1 MLRRLFIVIASLI
14 FFKSYAQVTYNS
26 YAKISNIS
34 GTTMTVTNLTEPVSF
49 SFTTSG
55 NVLIMQMQDNVIGTN
70 TTNASTFGDLASN
83 QSAGLWEQKVVSSI
97 TRSGTTATIV
107 LTSALVNS
115 YNTGANSSLQIISF
129 PLLNA
134 AAYTTSANISGTAW
148 TGSVGGVVAFEVG
161 TTLTLNN
168 NISANALGFR
178 GGTVSTNYYPGG
190 STCDTI
196 ANTWA
201 QGSNIRGQKG
211 EGIYKI
217 TNATFQHGKAKS
229 LNGGGGGGNINA
241 GGGGGGNWSAGGNGG
256 PGWDGS
262 AAGCAAPGAAGR
274 GGISLATIIPL
285 NRIFMGG
292 GGGGGQQNNSASSAG
307 GNGGGIVIVK
317 AATLVTTGTC
327 ASPRII
333 SANGAAP
340 VSSSNDGQ
348 GGGGA
353 AGSVVLQISSFNVL
367 STCQLSITA
376 NGANGG
382 TVNTST
388 HAGGGAGGQGI
399 VVYSIAQPTANITTQ
414 TNNGNPG
421 CNNNSVPCN
430 NLSGSAGGTNG
441 SGIIP
446 SVGGFLPIELLSF
459 IAKKINNHVSLNWVT
474 SSEIYNDHFVV
485 ERSLNGTEFTELALV
500 KTKAKN
506 GNSKSPLSYAALDP
520 APNPGTT
527 YYRLKQT
534 DQNGTFKYYQTVS
547 VKFDKV
553 NSASFIVFPN
563 PNKGEFTVDISG
575 IDQNNE
581 IEITVM
587 DINGKIV
594 FRNTMQTS
602 LPSSTINVVPKD
614 RLTPG
619 VYICNLLSQGISY
632 PVKVIVE

>member
-1 MLRRLFIVIASLI
+1 MLRRLLFVIASLI
-14 FFKSYAQVTYNS
+14 CFKSNAQVTYNS
-26 YAKISNIS
+26 YARISNIS

-49 SFTTSG
+49 SFTASG

-70 TTNASTFGDLASN
+70 TTNASTFGDLGTNA
-83 QSAGLWEQKVVSSI
+83 SAGLWEQKTVSSI

-107 LTSALVNS
+107 LTTALVNS
-115 YNTGANSSLQIISF
+115 YNTGANSSAQIISF

-134 AAYTTSANISGTAW
+134 AAYTTSSNISGTAW
-148 TGSVGGVVAFEVG
+148 TGSIGGVVAFEVG

-190 STCDTI
+190 TTCDSI
-196 ANTWA
+196 ANSWR

-217 TNATFQHGKAKS
+217 TDATFQHGKAKS

-241 GGGGGGNWSAGGNGG
+241 GGGGGGNWSAGGDGG
-256 PGWDGS
+256 PGWNGS

-274 GGISLATIIPL
+274 GGISLSTIIPL

-292 GGGGGQQNNSASSAG
+292 GGGGGQQNNSSSTAG
-307 GNGGGIVIVK
+307 GRGGGIVVVK
-317 AATLVTTGTC
+317 AGTLVTSGVC
-327 ASPRII
+327 GSPRII
-333 SANGAAP
+333 SANGAAA
-340 VSSSNDGQ
+340 VTSGNDGS

-353 AGSVVLQISSFNVL
+353 GGSIVLQISSFSVL
-367 STCQLSITA
+367 STCQLSVTA

-459 IAKKINNHVSLNWVT
+459 NAIKANNHVNLNWVT

-485 ERSLNGTEFTELALV
+485 ERSLNGTEFTELAVV

-506 GNSKSPLSYAALDP
+506 GNSKSPLSYTTLDP

-527 YYRLKQT
+527 YYRLKQA
-534 DQNGTFKYYQTVS
+534 DQNGTVKYFQTVS

-553 NSASFIVFPN
+553 NPVSFVVFPN
-563 PNKGEFTVDISG
+563 PNKGEFTIDISG
-575 IDQNNE
+575 IEQNNE
-581 IEITVM
+581 VELTVM
-587 DINGKIV
+587 DLKGKIV
-594 FRNTMQTS
+594 FKNIIQTS
-602 LPSSTINVVPKD
+602 FQNNSIKVAPKEL
-614 RLTPG
+614 LTPG
-619 VYICNLLSQGISY
+619 VYICNLLSQGINY
-632 PVKVIVE
+632 PVKVIVQ